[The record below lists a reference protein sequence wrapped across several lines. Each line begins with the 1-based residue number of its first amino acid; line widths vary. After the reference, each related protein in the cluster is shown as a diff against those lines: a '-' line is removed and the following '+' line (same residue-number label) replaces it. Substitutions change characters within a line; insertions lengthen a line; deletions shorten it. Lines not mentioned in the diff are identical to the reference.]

1 MKNIVILG
9 ASGSIGRQALEAV
22 RLNGDKFRIVG
33 LSVNTD
39 VGFLIRAAK
48 EFGVKKVAV
57 SDDAS
62 RKAAETA
69 LKAEGLKLVSVS
81 ELCRT
86 EEADTVLSAVVGIAG
101 LRPALEVLRAGK
113 ILALANKEAM
123 ITGGRFLKR
132 AEKEYG
138 GKIMPVDSEHSAVMQ
153 CLSQS
158 SKCVKNIILTASGG
172 AFRDLT
178 AEELKNV
185 TPERALL
192 HPVWKMGKKVTVD
205 SATLMNKGLEVIE
218 AMYLFDI
225 SLDKIKV
232 LQHRESII
240 HSLVEYDDG
249 TMLAALSRPDMR
261 IPIQLALS
269 YPERYD
275 AGVGGL
281 DLASVGCL
289 NFGAID
295 CEKFP
300 CLKIALDAAGKGE
313 AAIIALN
320 AADEVAVKAFID
332 GKIAFTDISEVV
344 GNTVERFSDM
354 NVGCEEDVFNI
365 DALASQ
371 YTISNLIREVR

>member
-185 TPERALL
+185 TPEKALL

-275 AGVGGL
+275 AGAGGL